1 MFWTEIRADLP
12 TMDAEGADD
21 GRGAQRVSYTT
32 SRLLRVLRQVFEQA
46 EVTDLAWLRVDG
58 QVLRRDEEKG
68 GGDLDALAHAH
79 LDHEILRGPF
89 ETLEVMFSHDEEEM
103 RHAVYVQVARSSVDA
118 EPELTIVLSS
128 RPDDVNARRL
138 DDAARYAERLQRFA
152 QRPSSLDVF
161 RGRIERLA
169 ARLDGALETVLFRRR
184 VDTTRVMLRLVRPT
198 AAQIATLAEAPFGDR
213 LTPPTYAV
221 DVPPFGEPWP
231 WPEPLATVEAD
242 PWRVARHVLLLDA
255 LVTTPE
261 LQLSWVE
268 VVGADGRELFRG
280 PDAARFA
287 QAPWRRRFHLD
298 ATRGGGLTVRW
309 LEPGAPGAIP

>member
-12 TMDAEGADD
+12 TLDAEGADD
-21 GRGAQRVSYTT
+21 GRGVQRVSYTT

-46 EVTDLAWLRVDG
+46 GVTDLAWLRVDG
-58 QVLRRDEEKG
+58 QVLRRDEVKG

-79 LDHEILRGPF
+79 LDHEVLRGPF
-89 ETLEVMFSHDEEEM
+89 ETLEGVFSHDEEEM
-103 RHAVYVQVARSSVDA
+103 RHAIYLRVARSTVDA
-118 EPELTIVLSS
+118 DPELSIVVSS

-138 DDAARYAERLQRFA
+138 DDGARYAERLQRFA
-152 QRPSSLDVF
+152 DHPSSLDVF
-161 RGRIERLA
+161 RARIERLA

-198 AAQIATLAEAPFGDR
+198 QEQVASIADAPFGDR

-221 DVPPFGEPWP
+221 DVPPWGAPWP

-255 LVTTPE
+255 LAATPA

-268 VVGADGRELFRG
+268 VVAADGRELYPG
-280 PDAARFA
+280 TDAARFA
-287 QAPWRRRFHLD
+287 QAPWRRRFRLD
-298 ATRGGGLTVRW
+298 AQRGGGLAVTWVD
-309 LEPGAPGAIP
+309 PGTPG